1 MTSAVPSLRWRIF
14 LGTSVALTLVVAI
27 GVVAVWLAAR
37 ELLYRDLDNE
47 IRERART
54 MGARVSGRPDPARQ
68 QRPPRPL
75 PGERRPGD
83 GTPPLPGERR
93 PSDGVPPFPLSA
105 PRGPDDISGPPGS
118 PPDVR
123 ADGGTVFIQI
133 IDADGRELARSPSLS
148 TDESLTTVM
157 PPRHV
162 PGQIHSVT
170 LLDHRPVRLT
180 AERLPSSL
188 PATWPFWLKT
198 TNITPPRDRP
208 LTILM
213 AIDAGPVVS
222 DLQRLGVVLA
232 GLWLIT
238 TALGLVV
245 AWWLHRTILR
255 PLTSLAH
262 GITALGPDDLHARLS
277 STQVPREMQ
286 VVPERLNDLLT
297 RLENAFLREKA
308 TLANLAHELRTP
320 IAGLRMTLE
329 LALADHPP
337 TAQATALTT
346 CLRITES
353 MQAMIANLLAL
364 ARLDAGQQKLPT
376 GECALEETARAAW
389 APLAAHA
396 SERDLHIA
404 WMTAGEVFVRITTD
418 QAQMVI
424 NNLFDNAVSYAAAGS
439 TITVT
444 IDKHEGQGRLMVD
457 NHSETTL
464 GDISQVFV
472 PFWRGDQARSGGV
485 HCGLG
490 LALVQRLVT
499 ALGGSV
505 TATAPAERIFRIVV
519 LLPIA
524 DNS

>member
-1 MTSAVPSLRWRIF
+1 M
-14 LGTSVALTLVVAI
+14 
-27 GVVAVWLAAR
+27 
-37 ELLYRDLDNE
+37 
-47 IRERART
+47 
-54 MGARVSGRPDPARQ
+54 
-68 QRPPRPL
+68 
-75 PGERRPGD
+75 
-83 GTPPLPGERR
+83 
-93 PSDGVPPFPLSA
+93 
-105 PRGPDDISGPPGS
+105 
-118 PPDVR
+118 
-123 ADGGTVFIQI
+123 FIQI
-133 IDADGRELARSPSLS
+133 IDAEGRELARSPSLS
-148 TDESLTTVM
+148 TEESLTTLL
-157 PPRHV
+157 PPHHV
-162 PGQIHSVT
+162 PGQIHSAA

-180 AERLPSSL
+180 TERLPPSL

-198 TNITPPRDRP
+198 TAITPPRDRP
-208 LTILM
+208 LTILV

-255 PLTSLAH
+255 PLTNLAH
-262 GITALGPDDLHARLS
+262 GIAALGPDDLHARLTS
-277 STQVPREMQ
+277 AQVPHEMQ

-353 MQAMIANLLAL
+353 MQAMIANLLVL
-364 ARLDAGQQKLPT
+364 ARLDAGHQKLPS

-389 APLAAHA
+389 SALAVRAR
-396 SERDLHIA
+396 ERDLRIA
-404 WMTAGEVFVRITTD
+404 WITPGDVLVRATTD

-444 IDKHEGQGRLMVD
+444 IDEHDGHGRLMVD

-505 TATAPAERIFRIVV
+505 SATVPTERVFRVVV
-519 LLPIA
+519 LLPMA
-524 DNS
+524 DRS